1 MTCWLAVVA
10 CALWCP
16 TTAPASVGPVVFDGG
31 SPAEQTQVINAL
43 QASSFDWRVLPEPI
57 TVHVGSF
64 AAGGFATPGAVFLDS
79 GLLDSGE
86 FSWGTVQHE
95 FAHEVDF
102 LLLHKEDHTEL
113 LADWDLAVVDI
124 TIATDAELETALHA
138 KDWCYEVPG
147 LSHADQGCERFA
159 SELSWAYW
167 PSPENAMSPG
177 DIGGGESTGMP
188 PAAFRALVAGLLATP
203 GVSTPVPSPAL
214 PAPASSLP
222 LLAHRRPTRGAWP
235 RCP

>member
-16 TTAPASVGPVVFDGG
+16 ATAPASVGPVVFDGG

-113 LADWDLAVVDI
+113 EA
-124 TIATDAELETALHA
+124 ALHA
-138 KDWCYEVPG
+138 RDWCYEVPA

-167 PSPENAMSPG
+167 PSSENAMSPS

-188 PAAFRALVAGLLATP
+188 PAAFRALLAELLDTP
-203 GVSTPVPSPAL
+203 GVSTPVPSLTL
-214 PAPASSLP
+214 PAPASRLP
-222 LLAHRRPTRGAWP
+222 GFAHRRPTRGAWP

>member
-1 MTCWLAVVA
+1 MACWLAVVA

-16 TTAPASVGPVVFDGG
+16 ATAPASVGPVVFDGG

-113 LADWDLAVVDI
+113 EA
-124 TIATDAELETALHA
+124 ALHA

-167 PSPENAMSPG
+167 PSSENAMSPS

-188 PAAFRALVAGLLATP
+188 PAAFRALLAELLDTP
-203 GVSTPVPSPAL
+203 GVSTPVPSLTL
-214 PAPASSLP
+214 PAPASRLP
-222 LLAHRRPTRGAWP
+222 GFAHRRPTRGAWP